1 MSFNLNNR
9 PIIIPDD
16 VSIEVQLAT
25 EHEYVHITLDG
36 HVGLEMRYKD
46 VIEIKRSKDSVKL
59 IKAPDK
65 NHYEVLRKKLKWGE
79 R

>member
-1 MSFNLNNR
+1 MKYR
-9 PIIIPDD
+9 
-16 VSIEVQLAT
+16 
-25 EHEYVHITLDG
+25 
-36 HVGLEMRYKD
+36 D
-46 VIEIKRSKDSVKL
+46 VIEIKRSKDSISL